1 MASNVCYITHRTKE
15 EIKKDLPDVPENKSI
30 TAADNPLW

>member
-15 EIKKDLPDVPENKSI
+15 EIKKDVPENKSI